1 MLESAYDLVDIE
13 PEVDYHY
20 EEYGGGPIFK
30 LHATRTNDDKVTIIL
45 YSGNRITFPPGSFV
59 CGALYGILIREMKFN
74 KTKCSFVG
82 YKMKSKSFS
91 LDI

>member
-1 MLESAYDLVDIE
+1 MLDLAYDLVDIE
-13 PEVDYHY
+13 PNVDYHY
-20 EEYGGGPIFK
+20 EECGGGPIFRI
-30 LHATRTNDDKVTIIL
+30 HATRTNDSKVTVIP
-45 YSGNRITFPPGSFV
+45 YSGSSVTFPSGSFI
-59 CGALYGILIREMKFN
+59 CGALYGIFVRKMKFD